1 MVLIFKFRVL
11 ALLVTFNMYVQRLL
25 TDLLMKIKVVWH
37 VIPCRREIFC
47 CGNHFKSIRCNI
59 PETRVI
65 SKGIQVNKPKQVALE
80 KSIIRLSRVAGA
92 SGFALR
98 I

>member
-11 ALLVTFNMYVQRLL
+11 ALLVTVNVYVQRLL

-37 VIPCRREIFC
+37 VIPCRREIVC
-47 CGNHFKSIRCNI
+47 CGSHFKSIRCNI
-59 PETRVI
+59 PETRAF

-80 KSIIRLSRVAGA
+80 WPIIRLSRVASA

>member
-1 MVLIFKFRVL
+1 MVLIFKFHVL
-11 ALLVTFNMYVQRLL
+11 ALLVTVNMYVQRLL
-25 TDLLMKIKVVWH
+25 TDLLMKIQVVWH

-47 CGNHFKSIRCNI
+47 CGNHFKSIWCNI
-59 PETRVI
+59 PEARVFP
-65 SKGIQVNKPKQVALE
+65 KGIQVNKPKQVALE
-80 KSIIRLSRVAGA
+80 RSIIRRSRVAGG